1 MGSGGHI
8 TFTSPVYI
16 TCITP
21 PVSGM
26 CLQRE
31 LEETVHRM
39 ELENI
44 WLDMTLQHSVCVC
57 VGMMSSQGRYL
68 SHYLY
73 FAYMY
78 YLYYFTC
85 KWHVSAERVGGD
97 SSSYGA
103 GEHTA

>member
-1 MGSGGHI
+1 L
-8 TFTSPVYI
+8 PVCI
-16 TCITP
+16 TCITS

-44 WLDMTLQHSVCVC
+44 WLDMTLQHTVCVR
-57 VGMMSSQGRYL
+57 VGMISSEGRYL

-73 FAYMY
+73 FACMY

-85 KWHVSAERVGGD
+85 KWHVSIERVGGD
-97 SSSYGA
+97 SSSYVA
-103 GEHTA
+103 GKHMA